1 MIFYNTIQMRL
12 KYVLLIIFSMS
23 IFICGQAQEIC
34 DNGVDDD
41 NNGLVD
47 LNDPACECT
56 GIQGGQQNATSK
68 IPNPDFELKSCCP
81 NAFTQFDCVDNWV
94 TANEATPDFLH
105 ECDFIFPAVNEAN
118 LVPFPSGE
126 GAVGGIFTTSLK
138 EYIGVCLN
146 QPMYAGK
153 SYTLTFNIAF
163 ISWMLPSYGLC
174 STPQFYPPL
183 DIAVYGNPSCGAF
196 PAATFDCLEDADPTW
211 TIQGETGYDPI
222 AMWEPISITFT
233 PVVDINAIAIGP
245 SCQIPDEY
253 VINACIPYFLF
264 DNFTLLE
271 ESENGE
277 LIVDVTGDF
286 CQGDLQIAAIGS
298 PLGGVYQWYYNGAAL
313 IGEIN
318 EYLDFSGGNF
328 MPGEYSVSYTV
339 GGDCMSETVDVQ
351 WTLPNPSQ
359 EEVFFCAGSSVECA
373 GEVFLNPGIYDVTLE
388 SYSGCDSIVTC
399 LVSQYPVTPT
409 TIVNIDTCGPA
420 IISSCGEQFE
430 QSGLYYISC
439 LNQFGCDSIVELNL
453 ILLEPVAIIQPP
465 GQLNCKDS
473 ISFVTLDGT
482 LSTINPEAGGTT
494 SYQWTGPQN
503 GIISDDTK
511 PFVDVELPGT
521 YCLKV
526 THTSNGVSCTD
537 SACVVVE
544 GYSAPPVAPQLL
556 TAQGCVGQLNEIRA
570 ILQSISDTAYLYW
583 IIPSGISLLSAS
595 DSILMVTADQPGDNQ
610 VCAFLSSE
618 CGISD
623 TTCLTVSFLIPDTTH
638 LFSTTCDPFLAV
650 TDTSF
655 FENQYGC
662 DSLVITQTDLLP
674 SSFKNIQLY
683 TCDPSAAGLDT
694 FNLTNQYGCDSIV
707 YLTTTYAGIYQETNT
722 ALICGNGTDY
732 ADTLIVISGPCDSLF
747 ITEYHFA
754 PLDTTWQTGTTCQAG
769 QAGIF
774 VQVVPAQTGCD
785 STIIT
790 TISLLPGDTTMV
802 NGLTC
807 LQAEEQIDTLGLI
820 NQYGCDSTVII
831 AITYVG
837 VDTQYVQAT
846 SCDPAQVGVIIQSIP
861 GTFCDTIRV
870 TETTWVSFTESLDT
884 ITLCMD
890 SGPASDTL
898 VLMGQSGCDSLVI
911 HIYRYTDLQIDL
923 EVTKES
929 CAGDADGAIQV
940 LATDGGDPP
949 YSYRLDGGPWQ
960 QTGTFAGLPPGTYNL
975 EVRDQNDCLLQTG
988 GQLIEAGS
996 TLILDAGPDRTEKL
1010 GEVINL
1016 SVQATAQLA
1025 DVQWTATDPLG
1036 CASCPQSA
1044 LGPLTVS
1051 QTVVVTGIS
1060 LEGCLEQDE
1069 LTVTVDERLTIYI
1082 PNSFSPNGDGINDV
1096 FSIYTNEEG
1105 VIVRNLDIFDR
1116 WGNALYHHQA
1126 LPVNDPTQ
1134 GWDGQ
1139 WRGKPMDPGVYVY
1152 VVELELG
1159 DGSSRILK
1167 GDVTI
1172 LR

>member
-1 MIFYNTIQMRL
+1 MSL
-12 KYVLLIIFSMS
+12 KYVMLIVCSMC
-23 IFICGQAQEIC
+23 FIASGYAQEIC
-34 DNGVDDD
+34 NNGVDDD

-81 NAFTQFDCVDNWV
+81 NAFTQFDCLDNWV
-94 TANEATPDFLH
+94 TANEATPDFMH

-126 GAVGGIFTTSLK
+126 GAVGGIFTTALK

-146 QPMYAGK
+146 QPMVAGK

-174 STPQFYPPL
+174 NSPQFYPPL

-211 TIQGETGYDPI
+211 SIQGETGYDPI
-222 AMWEPISITFT
+222 AMWQSISITFT
-233 PVVDINAIAIGP
+233 PVVDMNAIAIGP

-253 VINACIPYFLF
+253 VINTCIPYFLF

-277 LIVDVTGDF
+277 LKVDVTGDF

-298 PLGGVYQWYYNGAAL
+298 PLGGVYQWYYNGVAL

-339 GGDCMSETVDVQ
+339 GGDCISETVDVQ
-351 WTLPNPSQ
+351 WTLPEPSQ
-359 EEVFFCAGSSVECA
+359 EEVFFCTGSSVECA

-388 SYSGCDSIVTC
+388 SYTGCDSVVTC
-399 LVSQYPVTPT
+399 TVTQYQVTPT
-409 TIVNIDTCGPA
+409 TFLNIDTCGPA

-430 QSGLYYISC
+430 QSGLYYIFC

-465 GQLNCKDS
+465 GLLSCKDS
-473 ISFVTLDGT
+473 ISLVTLDGT

-494 SYQWTGPQN
+494 SYQWTGPPN

-521 YCLKV
+521 DCMEV

-537 SACVVVE
+537 IACVVVE
-544 GYSAPPVAPQLL
+544 GYSALPVEPQLL

-583 IIPSGISLLSAS
+583 IIPSGISLVSAS
-595 DSILMVTADQPGDNQ
+595 DSILTVTADQPGDSQ

-623 TTCLTVSFLIPDTTH
+623 TTCLTVSFLFPDTTQ
-638 LFSTTCDPFLAV
+638 LFSTTCDPVLAV

-655 FENQYGC
+655 LENQYGC
-662 DSLVITQTDLLP
+662 DSLIITQIDLLP
-674 SSFKNIQLY
+674 SSIKNIQLY
-683 TCDPSAAGLDT
+683 TCDPSEAGQDT
-694 FNLTNQYGCDSIV
+694 LHLTNQYGCDSIV
-707 YLTTTYAGIYQETNT
+707 YLNTTYTGIYQETNA
-722 ALICGNGTDY
+722 ALICGVGTNY
-732 ADTLIVISGPCDSLF
+732 ADTLTVVSGPCDSLF
-747 ITEYHFA
+747 ITEYHYA
-754 PLDTTWQTGTTCQAG
+754 PLDTTWLTGTTCQAG
-769 QAGIF
+769 QAGTF
-774 VQVVPAQTGCD
+774 TQVLQGQSGCD
-785 STIIT
+785 STIIS
-790 TISLLPGDTTMV
+790 TISLLQGDTTMV
-802 NGLTC
+802 NDVTC
-807 LQAEEQIDTLGLI
+807 VKANEQSDTLILQ
-820 NQYGCDSTVII
+820 NQYGCDSMVILSI
-831 AITYVG
+831 AYVG
-837 VDTQYVQAT
+837 IDTQNVQKN
-846 SCDPAQVGVIIQSIP
+846 SCDPAQVGVVIQSIP
-861 GTFCDTIRV
+861 GTYCDTIRV
-870 TETTWVSFTESLDT
+870 TETSWVPFTESRDT
-884 ITLCMD
+884 ITLCMA

-898 VLMGQSGCDSLVI
+898 VLAGQSGCDSLVI
-911 HIYRYTDLQIDL
+911 HIYHYTDLQA
-923 EVTKES
+923 EVVLQKET
-929 CAGDADGAIQV
+929 CAGSSDGSIQI
-940 LATDGGDPP
+940 LTTDGGDSP
-949 YSYRLDGGPWQ
+949 YSYRLDGGAWQ
-960 QTGTFAGLPPGTYNL
+960 QTGTFAGLPPGTYTL
-975 EVRDQNDCLLQTG
+975 EIKDQNDCLLQTG

-1060 LEGCLEQDE
+1060 LEGCPGQDE
-1069 LTVTVDERLTIYI
+1069 LTVAVDERLTIYI
-1082 PNSFSPNGDGINDV
+1082 PNSFSPNGDGINDLFTV
-1096 FSIYTNEEG
+1096 YSNEEG
-1105 VIVRNLDIFDR
+1105 VIVKNLDIFDR
-1116 WGNALYHHQA
+1116 WGNALYNQKD
-1126 LPVNDPTQ
+1126 LPVHDPTV
-1134 GWDGQ
+1134 GWNGTF
-1139 WRGKPMDPGVYVY
+1139 RGEIMDPGVYVY
-1152 VVELELG
+1152 MIKIELA
-1159 DGSSRILK
+1159 DGSQRYYK

-1172 LR
+1172 IR